1 MNRVGPYC
9 QTRGRLDLRVVREH
23 VARLDGRVLGCSKII
38 PSDIPPFVDAAC
50 VHAQTRVCL
59 ARV

>member
-23 VARLDGRVLGCSKII
+23 VARIDGRVLGCPKVIS
-38 PSDIPPFVDAAC
+38 SDFPPFVDA
-50 VHAQTRVCL
+50 T
-59 ARV
+59 